1 MSPTKMQAAQFLPI
15 RRLLLAMLSAAAVWS
30 LCPSLARAGAYEDY
44 FRAVALDD
52 AQTVTAL
59 LKRGFDPN
67 TIEGTRG
74 DTGLIL
80 AMREGSMKVFP
91 VLLNASGIDLEQQA
105 RNGDTALMIAAFK
118 ANMPA
123 VQALLAKGAAV
134 NKSGW
139 SALHYAAASGDSEI
153 VKVLVKQGADLDA
166 RSPNNTTPMMMAAR
180 GGFIYSV
187 KVLSDAGADA
197 SLKNDIG
204 MSAIDFA
211 RENGSTDIVD
221 GLTYRLKKAGK
232 L

>member
-1 MSPTKMQAAQFLPI
+1 MPDTRMQAAECLPM
-15 RRLLLAMLSAAAVWS
+15 RRLTLAVLLSAAALSV
-30 LCPSLARAGAYEDY
+30 CPPLARAGAYEDY
-44 FRAVALDD
+44 FRAVSLDD

-67 TIEGTRG
+67 TIEGARG
-74 DTGLIL
+74 DSGLIL

-91 VLLNASGIDLEQQA
+91 VLLNARGIDLEQQA

-139 SALHYAAASGDSEI
+139 TALHYAAACGDSEI
-153 VKVLVKQGADLDA
+153 VRVLVKQGAELDA

-197 SLKNDIG
+197 SIKNDVG